1 MKYKG
6 FMYKDVNYS
15 LLIILEKWEKSLK
28 AVMIK

>member
-1 MKYKG
+1 MKCKG

-15 LLIILEKWEKSLK
+15 LLIVLEKWEKSLK